1 MNAHGACVVAGAV
14 SMGAE
19 EGSFAFVMLEG
30 DKMEITEYLNQAL
43 DWARMGFDTVNS
55 IQGLVIALIAA
66 ILMSQY
72 KRILVFAVGATVVH
86 ELVNIG
92 RNFYAGAANPLP
104 DYLDMEVLKLVAIRF
119 IGYLIAISLIYLVRR
134 LFFRG

>member
-1 MNAHGACVVAGAV
+1 MVAG
-14 SMGAE
+14 
-19 EGSFAFVMLEG
+19 EGSPVFVLLEG

-43 DWARMGFDTVNS
+43 EWARMGFDTVNS

-119 IGYLIAISLIYLVRR
+119 VGYLIAISLIYLVRR

>member
-1 MNAHGACVVAGAV
+1 MDFSN
-14 SMGAE
+14 
-19 EGSFAFVMLEG
+19 
-30 DKMEITEYLNQAL
+30 YLNEAFA
-43 DWARMGFDTVNS
+43 WARMGFDTVNS

-66 ILMSQY
+66 VLMSRY
-72 KRILVFAVGATVVH
+72 NRILVYSLGATVVH
-86 ELVNIG
+86 ELVNVG

-104 DYLDMEVLKLVAIRF
+104 DYLDLDVLKLVAIRF

>member
-1 MNAHGACVVAGAV
+1 MDFSN
-14 SMGAE
+14 
-19 EGSFAFVMLEG
+19 
-30 DKMEITEYLNQAL
+30 YLNEAL
-43 DWARMGFDTVNS
+43 AWARMGFDTVNS

-66 ILMSQY
+66 VLMSWY
-72 KRILVFAVGATVVH
+72 NRILVYSLGATVVH
-86 ELVNIG
+86 ELVNVG

-104 DYLDMEVLKLVAIRF
+104 DYLDLDVLKLVAIRF

>member
-1 MNAHGACVVAGAV
+1 
-14 SMGAE
+14 
-19 EGSFAFVMLEG
+19 
-30 DKMEITEYLNQAL
+30 MEFQEYLNEAL
-43 DWARMGFDTVNS
+43 AWARMGFDTVNS
-55 IQGLVIALIAA
+55 IQGLIIALIAA
-66 ILMSQY
+66 ILMSRY
-72 KRILVFAVGATVVH
+72 NRVVVYAVGATLVH

-104 DYLDMEVLKLVAIRF
+104 DYLDVEVLKLVAIRF

>member
-1 MNAHGACVVAGAV
+1 MD
-14 SMGAE
+14 
-19 EGSFAFVMLEG
+19 FA
-30 DKMEITEYLNQAL
+30 EYLNQAL
-43 DWARMGFDTVNS
+43 AWARMGFDTVNS

-66 ILMSQY
+66 ILMNRY
-72 KRILVFAVGATVVH
+72 GRILVYSVGATVVH

-104 DYLDMEVLKLVAIRF
+104 DYLNMEVLQLVGIRF
-119 IGYLIAISLIYLVRR
+119 IGYLIAISLIYMVRR

>member
-1 MNAHGACVVAGAV
+1 MAGRSVVPG
-14 SMGAE
+14 
-19 EGSFAFVMLEG
+19 EGFSCPVTLEG
-30 DKMEITEYLNQAL
+30 DNMDFSNYLNEAL
-43 DWARMGFDTVNS
+43 AWARMGFDTVNS

-66 ILMSQY
+66 VLMSRY
-72 KRILVFAVGATVVH
+72 NRILVYSLGATVVH
-86 ELVNIG
+86 ELVNVG

-104 DYLDMEVLKLVAIRF
+104 DYLDLDVLKLVAIRF

>member
-1 MNAHGACVVAGAV
+1 MVT
-14 SMGAE
+14 
-19 EGSFAFVMLEG
+19 LEG
-30 DKMEITEYLNQAL
+30 DKMEITEYLNEAL
-43 DWARMGFDTVNS
+43 AWARMGFDNVNS

-72 KRILVFAVGATVVH
+72 KRILVFAVGATIVH

-104 DYLDMEVLKLVAIRF
+104 DYLDLNVLKLVAIRF
-119 IGYLIAISLIYLVRR
+119 VGYLIAISLIYLIRR